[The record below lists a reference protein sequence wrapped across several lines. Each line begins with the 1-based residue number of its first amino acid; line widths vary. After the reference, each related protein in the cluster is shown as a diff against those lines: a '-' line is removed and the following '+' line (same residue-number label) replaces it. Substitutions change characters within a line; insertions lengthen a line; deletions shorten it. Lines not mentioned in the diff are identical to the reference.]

1 MTAQSTADDTAAFWY
16 ARLGADDL
24 HAADREAFETWLD
37 SDSENLRAWH
47 RIERAALAADT
58 LAVAPEARAL
68 VADAL
73 ANPVRDRAPVRKKRA
88 PVLAMA
94 AAAVLTIGIG
104 SITWLNYAGSEAT
117 SAAPAMQTFAS
128 AAGERREFTLE
139 DGSKVVLDAASEVRV
154 AANSGGRTLELTRG
168 EAYFTVAKDREHPFT
183 VTAAGYTVTALGT
196 QFDVDLA
203 GHGSGL
209 KVALIEGKVGITREQ
224 DEESWILTPGMVLS
238 VAGDKTSLSEKSAAQ
253 AVGWMSGTITFDNAP
268 LGEVVARM
276 NRYLPHRLTIDPRL
290 EKRSFSGL
298 VRTDD
303 DAALIEAL
311 EAYGIARARKRDDGG
326 GELVPY

>member
-1 MTAQSTADDTAAFWY
+1 MTAQTTADDTAAFWY

-24 HAADREAFETWLD
+24 HAADREAFETWLE
-37 SDSENLRAWH
+37 SDTENRRAWL
-47 RIERAALAADT
+47 RVERAALAADT
-58 LAVAPEARAL
+58 LAVSPEARAL

-73 ANPVRDRAPVRKKRA
+73 ASPARDRAPLRKKRA

-94 AAAVLTIGIG
+94 AAAVLTLGIG
-104 SITWLNYAGSEAT
+104 SITWLNYATGEDTPAAAT
-117 SAAPAMQTFAS
+117 QTFAS
-128 AAGERREFTLE
+128 AAGEKREFMLE
-139 DGSKVVLDAASEVRV
+139 DGSKVVLDAASEVKV

-238 VAGDKTSLSEKSAAQ
+238 VAGDEVRLSEKSAAQ

-311 EAYGIARARKRDDGG
+311 EAYGIARARKRDDGVV
-326 GELVPY
+326 ELVPY